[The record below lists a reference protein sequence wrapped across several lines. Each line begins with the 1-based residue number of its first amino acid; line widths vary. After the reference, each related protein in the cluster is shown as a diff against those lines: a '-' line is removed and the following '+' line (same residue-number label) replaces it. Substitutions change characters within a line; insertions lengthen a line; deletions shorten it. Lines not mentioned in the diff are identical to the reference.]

1 MAKLKAE
8 TAHAEE
14 ARREREKWKR
24 KVKLDQEKA
33 QAEIEVK
40 KKEENLV
47 KKFVELS
54 TKVIL
59 HETSDETT
67 FSFSKTKNLIKCG
80 KRSFIRDLLMRIE
93 LHMVR
98 SSGRKK
104 RRRLKLGKLA
114 RKRGRKGLLRRETEN
129 MRRRRKSKERS
140 I

>member
-59 HETSDETT
+59 HESSDATT
-67 FSFSKTKNLIKCG
+67 LSCSKTKNLIKCG

-98 SSGRKK
+98 SFGRKK

-114 RKRGRKGLLRRETEN
+114 RKRGRKGSLRREIEN
-129 MRRRRKSKERS
+129 MLRRRKSKERS